1 MHSKCSRH
9 GQQQWSWHRDF
20 DGVLFHQREGNPWH
34 EQEHHGAAA
43 SNLGIHS
50 KSESRDSN
58 NPARKF
64 ELSANL
70 SKNATKWP
78 KNDPKW
84 TKVAQIWPHMALE
97 WPNMIQSGPKL
108 TQNGPKLP
116 KWPKND
122 ARINAL
128 FPQFFFNEKAVPQT
142 FSLLECMYLLFW
154 LTVILYVCCI
164 KRKNSN

>member
-50 KSESRDSN
+50 NSESRDSN

-78 KNDPKW
+78 KNGLKWPKMAQSGPKMTPNDPKF
-84 TKVAQIWPHMALE
+84 PNMALE
-97 WPNMIQSGPKL
+97 WSKVAQKWSKMA
-108 TQNGPKLP
+108 QNYPQMAQKWRPDLRTFSAKFLLP
-116 KWPKND
+116 KK
-122 ARINAL
+122 RFRKL
-128 FPQFFFNEKAVPQT
+128 FRF
-142 FSLLECMYLLFW
+142 
-154 LTVILYVCCI
+154 
-164 KRKNSN
+164 

>member
-9 GQQQWSWHRDF
+9 GRQQWSWHRDF
-20 DGVLFHQREGNPWH
+20 DGALFHQREGNPWH
-34 EQEHHGAAA
+34 EQEPHGAAA

-78 KNDPKW
+78 KMN
-84 TKVAQIWPHMALE
+84 
-97 WPNMIQSGPKL
+97 QSGPNMTPYGPRM
-108 TQNGPKLP
+108 TQHDP
-116 KWPKND
+116 KWPKIDPKWHKMLLKCMNLGCRSPRPHD
-122 ARINAL
+122 SSW
-128 FPQFFFNEKAVPQT
+128 NEK
-142 FSLLECMYLLFW
+142 FRLESPDYLLW
-154 LTVILYVCCI
+154 PSWSLCLVCAWRSSQNGI
-164 KRKNSN
+164 SEW